1 MAEIDWTVL
10 GPLAAKVLTDIVIA
24 ERARTGKTVEEIF
37 ADNDVK
43 IAGNDAKLIADL
55 IRLQGHV

>member
-1 MAEIDWTVL
+1 MISASP
-10 GPLAAKVLTDIVIA
+10 GGLAVGGALFEEA
-24 ERARTGKTVEEIF
+24 VEEIF